1 MTKRL
6 IDPDEVEQALL
17 ALASYGQS
25 GETGVN
31 RPVYSPPWRDAQDAL
46 AREFAA
52 AGLTVER
59 DAVGNVW
66 GMLPGTMGGKA
77 IVTGSHVDTQ
87 CPGGR
92 YDGALGIIAGLF
104 ALKALREQFG
114 PPRRPLAVVSLA
126 EEEASRFPGANFW
139 GSRAIIGRIGPDEP
153 DRLLDFDGVS
163 MATAMRDSA
172 LDPAR
177 VPAAARDD
185 IAAFIELHIEQGPVL
200 EQEGCPV
207 GIVERIVGYRQY
219 TIELRG
225 VANHAGTTPMD
236 LRRDPMAGAAE
247 IISGVINTAH
257 RMGRPAVTTVG
268 RILAEPNG
276 RSVIPA
282 VVQCTV
288 DARHPD
294 PDGLALLWTRH
305 EQLFREVAARRD
317 LELSVRIDSDRAPC
331 VCDPE
336 LVSTIRQSAREI
348 GIPTMTMASGAVHDT
363 MQMAAIAP
371 VAMIFVPS
379 KGGLSHT
386 PAEFTATSDAV
397 AGIDVLAHTLHK
409 LAYEQ

>member
-1 MTKRL
+1 
-6 IDPDEVEQALL
+6 
-17 ALASYGQS
+17 
-25 GETGVN
+25 
-31 RPVYSPPWRDAQDAL
+31 
-46 AREFAA
+46 
-52 AGLTVER
+52 
-59 DAVGNVW
+59 
-66 GMLPGTMGGKA
+66 MGGNA

-114 PPRRPLAVVSLA
+114 LPRRSLAVISLA

-163 MATAMRDSA
+163 MATAMRDAA
-172 LDPAR
+172 LDPAQ
-177 VPAAARDD
+177 VPAAVRDD

-200 EQEGCPV
+200 EQAACPV
-207 GIVERIVGYRQY
+207 GVVERIVGYRQY

-225 VANHAGTTPMD
+225 EANHAGTTPMD

-247 IISGVINTAH
+247 VISGVINTAH

-276 RSVIPA
+276 RSVIPS
-282 VVQCTV
+282 VVQFTV

-294 PDGLALLWTRH
+294 PDGLALLRTRH
-305 EQLFREVAARRD
+305 EQLFNEVAARRD
-317 LELSVRIDSDRAPC
+317 LELSIRIDSDRAPC

-336 LVSTIRQSAREI
+336 LVTAIRQAASEI
-348 GIPTMTMASGAVHDT
+348 GIPTMTMASGAVHDA

-379 KGGLSHT
+379 HRGLSHT
-386 PAEFTATSDAV
+386 PAEFTATADAV
-397 AGIDVLAHTLHK
+397 AGIEVLARTLHQ